1 MKSTTSRSRLVKF
14 LYILYLLKHLVKLST
29 QKMTSK
35 LVDKVK
41 LIIDKLIH
49 MMMQTIK
56 KVD

>member
-1 MKSTTSRSRLVKF
+1 MRKMFYTRV

-29 QKMTSK
+29 QQMTSK
-35 LVDKVK
+35 LVDKVE

-49 MMMQTIK
+49 MMMQTIN